1 MAPVIGLHGRSN
13 QMKVRKIILCFVYFA
28 CFLILFLQYPPDSF
42 AQRRPVLRPVRR
54 DYFAG
59 KFLLIP
65 GDDLPTSTQ
74 MTRMIA
80 AVSDHDLVLPSDRL
94 IGDAG
99 KLLEWAGDLDYDDID
114 GAVISFDAFLQKRSG
129 AQELIGIMRG
139 QRPGLQ
145 VYGFVTLSQASE
157 GLVSSLM
164 ESVAGGFPDYLLIAA
179 GEGDE
184 PVSAQ
189 IRNRIQSLK
198 LNSRVALTN
207 TTETAAIALLT
218 RMTNRRFGYSPKLLP
233 IYSSKPD
240 GAASHLIT
248 DQITLMGATEI
259 PQTSEAA
266 RSVEVLLFIHT
277 PETDDQT
284 RAAFASAI
292 AQSLERN
299 VRVAVLDLAES
310 DASKD
315 KLLTKLR
322 EKKLLDKLTSYASSD
337 SAGAKLEI
345 AAAESIAHACS
356 FQISI
361 RFLRDDLDR
370 VMRIDRAQVSLQLG
384 QYLSDWA
391 FPLKVRPGQEN
402 LQEASVLDRVKV
414 ISDEIFT
421 EQFRRNLH
429 AFLLTTGER
438 AQLEVR
444 MIQRLQ
450 LKLFRAPG
458 APAQEVFVRPS
469 VYLVFLGSQPTSQI
483 KANTSW
489 ELTSEDVDDRISR
502 RWSMINWLSFR
513 SDAEMVEMSIR
524 VSPKNAPQLS
534 SDQGYSIRSKRTR
547 STRKIEILAAANEG
561 AFNALARLERMG
573 LEGRIAEDFQL
584 TESPA
589 LKYRALIEDRAIS
602 RMTHRDRL
610 EMMQLLGRLRLNR
623 LYFFGNGYKPEKIVE
638 LIRAANANFV
648 ELVYVFKAASMTPVE
663 EIENEISQLRQGGV
677 RSFALNFEST
687 GDRTRISA
695 DAALIAGIRS
705 SLQTRYPDSR
715 LSVILRS
722 AAPEDKYVSEIA
734 QAISPDMELVIADDT
749 ITGES
754 SSLLNK
760 RIVSVTALT
769 SLSGNS
775 RTESTQCFNL
785 LPGSY
790 HNPGSPTEGVS
801 TRLTQQTRMSLM
813 LLPSFAEFAWE
824 PASYNSRSSFD
835 QTLNLLFDE
844 RSRNGIRSWAQVV
857 GDCSRDNP
865 LSAISIKN
873 SPVSAA
879 RKLADLRSAIEQLN
893 GTPERGLLRA
903 ELAELIA
910 RAQTVLDKFKSR

>member
-1 MAPVIGLHGRSN
+1 MIRLHGRSN
-13 QMKVRKIILCFVYFA
+13 PMKVRKIFLCFVYFA
-28 CFLILFLQYPPDSF
+28 CFLSLFFQYPPESF

-114 GAVISFDAFLQKRSG
+114 GAVISFDAFSQKRSG
-129 AQELIGIMRG
+129 AQELIGLMRG

-145 VYGFVTLSQASE
+145 VYGFVTLSQTSE
-157 GLVSSLM
+157 DLVSSLI

-179 GEGDE
+179 GQGDQ

-198 LNSRVALTN
+198 VNSKVALTS

-233 IYSSKPD
+233 VYSSKPD

-248 DQITLMGATEI
+248 DQITLMGAAEI
-259 PQTSEAA
+259 SQTSEAA

-299 VRVAVLDLAES
+299 VRVAVLDLSES
-310 DASKD
+310 AASKD
-315 KLLTKLR
+315 KLMTKLR

-337 SAGAKLEI
+337 IVEAKLEL
-345 AAAESIAHACS
+345 AAAESIAQACS

-402 LQEASVLDRVKV
+402 LQEASVLDRIKV

-489 ELTSEDVDDRISR
+489 ELTSDDVDDRISR

-513 SDAEMVEMSIR
+513 SDAELVEMSIR
-524 VSPKNAPQLS
+524 VSPKIAPQLS

-547 STRKIEILAAANEG
+547 STRKIEILAAANDG

-573 LEGRIAEDFQL
+573 LEGRMAEDFQL

-623 LYFFGNGYKPEKIVE
+623 LYLFGNGYKPEKIAE
-638 LIRAANANFV
+638 LSRAANANFV
-648 ELVYVFKAASMTPVE
+648 ELVYVFKAASVTTVE
-663 EIENEISQLRQGGV
+663 EIENQISQLRQGGV

-687 GDRTRISA
+687 GDRTRISE

-705 SLQTRYPDSR
+705 SLQARYPESR
-715 LSVILRS
+715 LSVLLRS

-734 QAISPDMELVIADDT
+734 QAISPDIELVIVDDP

-760 RIVSVTALT
+760 RIVSVTAL
-769 SLSGNS
+769 SGNS
-775 RTESTQCFNL
+775 RTESTQCLNL

-790 HNPGSPTEGVS
+790 HNPGSSAEGVS
-801 TRLTQQTRMSLM
+801 ARLSQQTRMSLM
-813 LLPSFAEFAWE
+813 LLPSFAEFAWD

-844 RSRNGIRSWAQVV
+844 RSRNGIHSWAQVV

-865 LSAISIKN
+865 LSAMTIKN
-873 SPVSAA
+873 SPDSAA

>member
-1 MAPVIGLHGRSN
+1 M
-13 QMKVRKIILCFVYFA
+13 
-28 CFLILFLQYPPDSF
+28 
-42 AQRRPVLRPVRR
+42 
-54 DYFAG
+54 
-59 KFLLIP
+59 
-65 GDDLPTSTQ
+65 
-74 MTRMIA
+74 
-80 AVSDHDLVLPSDRL
+80 
-94 IGDAG
+94 
-99 KLLEWAGDLDYDDID
+99 
-114 GAVISFDAFLQKRSG
+114 
-129 AQELIGIMRG
+129 
-139 QRPGLQ
+139 
-145 VYGFVTLSQASE
+145 
-157 GLVSSLM
+157 
-164 ESVAGGFPDYLLIAA
+164 
-179 GEGDE
+179 
-184 PVSAQ
+184 
-189 IRNRIQSLK
+189 
-198 LNSRVALTN
+198 
-207 TTETAAIALLT
+207 
-218 RMTNRRFGYSPKLLP
+218 
-233 IYSSKPD
+233 
-240 GAASHLIT
+240 
-248 DQITLMGATEI
+248 
-259 PQTSEAA
+259 
-266 RSVEVLLFIHT
+266 
-277 PETDDQT
+277 
-284 RAAFASAI
+284 
-292 AQSLERN
+292 
-299 VRVAVLDLAES
+299 
-310 DASKD
+310 
-315 KLLTKLR
+315 TKLR

-337 SAGAKLEI
+337 IVGAKLEL
-345 AAAESIAHACS
+345 AAAESIAQACS

-402 LQEASVLDRVKV
+402 LQEASVLDRVKA

-489 ELTSEDVDDRISR
+489 ELTSDDVDDRISR

-513 SDAEMVEMSIR
+513 SDAELVEMSIK

-623 LYFFGNGYKPEKIVE
+623 LYLFGNGYKPEKIAE
-638 LIRAANANFV
+638 LSRAANANFV
-648 ELVYVFKAASMTPVE
+648 ELVYVFKAASVTPVE

-677 RSFALNFEST
+677 RSFALDFEST
-687 GDRTRISA
+687 GDPTRISE
-695 DAALIAGIRS
+695 DAALIARIRA
-705 SLQTRYPDSR
+705 SLQARYPESR

-734 QAISPDMELVIADDT
+734 QAISPDIELVIADDT

-760 RIVSVTALT
+760 RIVSVTAL
-769 SLSGNS
+769 SGNS
-775 RTESTQCFNL
+775 RTESTQCLNL
-785 LPGSY
+785 LPGTY
-790 HNPGSPTEGVS
+790 HNPGSTAEGVS
-801 TRLTQQTRMSLM
+801 ARLTQQTRMSLM

-865 LSAISIKN
+865 LSAITIKN
-873 SPVSAA
+873 SPDSAA